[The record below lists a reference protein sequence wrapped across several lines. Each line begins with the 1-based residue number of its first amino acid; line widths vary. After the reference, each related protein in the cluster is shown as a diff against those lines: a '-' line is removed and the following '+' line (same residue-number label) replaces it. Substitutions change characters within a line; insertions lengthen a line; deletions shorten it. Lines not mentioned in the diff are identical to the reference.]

1 MLTDEEI
8 KSCVLKT
15 WKKMEVVTVPSFDVA
30 LETAIRFADALAD
43 EKAKPVPKSRTY
55 DVGDVLRCRKA
66 PGVEIRL
73 EQLTGVGS
81 WWALA
86 KGGANRREARIV
98 TRQELDTD
106 YERVPTEQAKP
117 APAKPCVSRIVED
130 WLKANDFDGLCN
142 PDREC
147 GCTLNDLMPCNAPHE
162 GDCQAGYAGTPNPSG
177 DRMLYLTREAADA
190 AKKQVR

>member
-8 KSCVLKT
+8 KSCILKT

-73 EQLTGVGS
+73 EELTGVGS
-81 WWALA
+81 WWALP
-86 KGGANRREARIV
+86 KGGANRCEARIV

-106 YERVPTEQAKP
+106 YERVPTEKAKP
-117 APAKPCVSRIVED
+117 APAPERKP
-130 WLKANDFDGLCN
+130 WPK
-142 PDREC
+142 
-147 GCTLNDLMPCNAPHE
+147 LNDGEWKP
-162 GDCQAGYAGTPNPSG
+162 GYCSCCGLPDDEDAIALALNEFPAAVALLRRFGAGTPPWTDLETFLASV
-177 DRMLYLTREAADA
+177 DA
-190 AKKQVR
+190 AGFDL